1 MPAAS
6 RSNKSAKAG
15 AATADSP
22 ASDQAASGTT
32 TESGK
37 AASSGKA
44 AAPKAASSGK
54 AAASKAAASG
64 KAAAETAA
72 AVTDAVSAEPDVV
85 DNHAEGDAPLS
96 PLEAIRRAQANRS
109 LPPTAGGRGGRGM
122 GKGGNP
128 KAPRMYNRHK

>member
-32 TESGK
+32 TESG
-37 AASSGKA
+37 
-44 AAPKAASSGK
+44 KAASSGK